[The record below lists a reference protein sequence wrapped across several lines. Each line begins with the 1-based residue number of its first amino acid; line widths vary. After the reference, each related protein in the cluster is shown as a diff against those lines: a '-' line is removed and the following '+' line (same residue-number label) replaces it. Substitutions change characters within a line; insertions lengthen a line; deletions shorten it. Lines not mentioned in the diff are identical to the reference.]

1 MTEPMRSEHRDAA
14 SPADGDGLKLERRA
28 AFRLAG
34 GGAAL
39 AALAAA
45 GLRGGALAQATPS
58 PAASPS
64 PSMQGAYAVLRTRT
78 VKADK
83 SIDDLNCLT
92 QTGLIPI
99 VRAIPGFIEYVVV
112 QNTETRART
121 GVSVYADKTG
131 ADASTQ
137 QVNAYLQAHGLAD
150 YDENVDPVVQEGVIV
165 TSV

>member
-1 MTEPMRSEHRDAA
+1 
-14 SPADGDGLKLERRA
+14 
-28 AFRLAG
+28 
-34 GGAAL
+34 
-39 AALAAA
+39 
-45 GLRGGALAQATPS
+45 
-58 PAASPS
+58 
-64 PSMQGAYAVLRTRT
+64 MQGAYAVLRTRT

-83 SIDDLNCLT
+83 SIDALNRLT
-92 QTGLIPI
+92 QAGLIPI

-150 YDENVDPVVQEGVIV
+150 YYENVEPVVQEGAIV
-165 TSV
+165 TAA